1 MTTPTNPQNDFTPF
15 LPTTVNFPEE
25 QERLKTFLVD
35 TFAQY
40 ADVVNDKTI
49 GGFTE
54 SSESFSGEKWSY
66 DTTRK
71 IRNGF
76 RWVERVVQYPNNG
89 LLVLPSPSNIN
100 EQFRVTHL
108 WASASKPCTA
118 VGAGDGEYFS
128 FFSEGNSRITF
139 VMTDLT
145 ITITTTADMTAY
157 DGYIVIEYVR
167 DGAN

>member
-54 SSESFSGEKWSY
+54 SAESFSGEKWSY

-76 RWVERVVQYPNNG
+76 RWVARVVQYPNTG
-89 LLVLPSPSNIN
+89 VLVLLSPSNIN
-100 EQFRVTHL
+100 EQFRVTHV
-108 WASASKPCTA
+108 WGSASKPCTA

-157 DGYIVIEYVR
+157 DGYIIIEYVR
-167 DGAN
+167 DGN